1 MEESYFMPEECSNIQ
16 IFTCNSNPKLAQDI
30 CDYLGIQLGDAYVGE
45 FSDGEIQI
53 KLNQTVRGADVYVIQ
68 STCHPVNQHLME
80 LLVMVDSLRRASA
93 ETINVV
99 IPYYGYA
106 RQDRKAQAR
115 DPITAKLVANL
126 IQTAGA
132 DRLIT
137 IDLHATQIQGFF
149 DIPVDQLLGVPI
161 LANYY
166 LEKNLYNPVVVS
178 PDHGGVV
185 RARRLAERLGA
196 PIAIIDKRRPA
207 PNVAEVM
214 NVIGEIQGR
223 NCIIIDDIIDTAG
236 TITLAA
242 NALLER
248 GAEAVYACCTHPVFS
263 GPAVERIRNSKIKEM
278 VVTDT
283 IPLSEEKRLDKI
295 RVLSVAPLMSEA
307 IMRVHKKKSV
317 SKLFV

>member
-1 MEESYFMPEECSNIQ
+1 MSGRLSSNIQ

-30 CDYLGIQLGDAYVGE
+30 CNYLGISLGDAHVGK

-53 KLNQTVRGADVYVIQ
+53 KLNETVRGSDVYVIQ
-68 STCHPVNQHLME
+68 STCDPVNQHLME
-80 LLVMVDSLRRASA
+80 LLVMVDSLKRASA

-137 IDLHATQIQGFF
+137 IDLHAPQIQGFF

-161 LANYY
+161 LADYY
-166 LEKNLYNPVVVS
+166 LEKNLSDVVVVS

-185 RARRLAERLGA
+185 RARRLAERLEA

-214 NVIGEIQGR
+214 NIIGEIEDR
-223 NCIIIDDIIDTAG
+223 NCIIVDDIIDTAG

-242 NALLER
+242 NALVEQ
-248 GAEAVYACCTHPVFS
+248 GARAVFACCTHPVFS
-263 GPAVERIRNSKIKEM
+263 GPAINRIRESHIEEM

-283 IPLSEEKRLDKI
+283 IPLSKEKQLDKI

-307 IMRVHKKKSV
+307 IKRVHNKQSV
-317 SKLFV
+317 SKLFN

>member
-1 MEESYFMPEECSNIQ
+1 MEESYFMSEECSNIQ